1 VRRHTVLSYY
11 VYAVSSCLVGD
22 FCGLARTRGPC
33 SQDTFTL
40 DATIL
45 AKSYT
50 YWRKRKEGPCCGH
63 HTTNH
68 ALIDAISSQAPTIP
82 PSLPLPQT
90 VVPSIT
96 GDTRAVCDL
105 LSSLPGPDA
114 NKETT
119 RLAREAVRDGLK
131 ALLRLMEFVQ
141 MPVSTIRGT
150 EELAHE
156 LGALTADLPTQ
167 ITLPILLNAYE
178 FTSERGAP
186 RSFASI
192 LSLPEERYRV
202 GCLTGFGRAEVYG
215 GRWTESGRRAHGP
228 TGALVGG
235 G

>member
-1 VRRHTVLSYY
+1 VVWRALVALAQRTPSHLTPPSSPNLALTGVNGKKGR
-11 VYAVSSCLVGD
+11 AVGTTPPTMPSS
-22 FCGLARTRGPC
+22 TRFHLKLLP
-33 SQDTFTL
+33 S
-40 DATIL
+40 
-45 AKSYT
+45 
-50 YWRKRKEGPCCGH
+50 R
-63 HTTNH
+63 
-68 ALIDAISSQAPTIP
+68 P

-90 VVPSIT
+90 VVPPIT
-96 GDTRAVCDL
+96 GDTQAVCDL

-119 RLAREAVRDGLK
+119 RLAREAVRDACDGLK

-141 MPVSTIRGT
+141 TPVSTIRGT

-156 LGALTADLPTQ
+156 LGDFTADLPTL
-167 ITLPILLNAYE
+167 IALPILLNAYV

-186 RSFASI
+186 RSFASL

-228 TGALVGG
+228 AVALVGG